1 MLRDHALEVEGGE
14 ARKFKR
20 VDGSNSLWE
29 ITVEPGSDADV
40 TLTLP
45 GDHRLRRHRG
55 RLRLGRQEA
64 LQLAD
69 LHLLWPAPID
79 HGDSAPAGGV

>member
-1 MLRDHALEVEGGE
+1 MEGGE

-29 ITVEPGSDADV
+29 VHAEPGSDADV

-45 GDHRLRRHRG
+45 ATTDYD
-55 RLRLGRQEA
+55 A
-64 LQLAD
+64 VCTA
-69 LHLLWPAPID
+69 A
-79 HGDSAPAGGV
+79 